1 MQIYLPYRFLFYQ
14 DYPWILDANRE
25 KKFASAKKVRFREK
39 KFASAKKCSLP
50 RKKVRFRELWKNLW
64 FFEKGGGR
72 GIKSPAL
79 SGYDLIL
86 RCPPL
91 LCAASRSH
99 QKCFDLIQE
108 QGAIFLQFGLSNA

>member
-25 KKFASAKKVRFREK
+25 KSSLPRKKFRFREK
-39 KFASAKKCSLP
+39 KFASA
-50 RKKVRFRELWKNLW
+50 KKVRFRELWKNLW